1 MKKTTIILLAGL
13 LVQACVSS
21 EELTK
26 IVKPNEINRLGY
38 FTPISQIGIVEKGN
52 QAIKSEYGSQR
63 SIEVLDSLI
72 ITKKQTYNI
81 YNSLTPSDSII
92 QIKLNEEIRNL
103 TVQASTKQRVHNID
117 LSHTIDSVMEAHNER
132 FALAFIT
139 TGFTRVKGNY
149 KGQVA
154 KGIGVGLLTLG
165 MYVPTPI
172 KASSGIHAVIFDS
185 KNNTVALYKSSQVAE
200 KEPTDPNIVTRQLN
214 YVLNNLLKSK

>member
-1 MKKTTIILLAGL
+1 MKKTTILLLAGL

-72 ITKKQTYNI
+72 ITKKRTYNI